1 MERLQE
7 VLEKYLNENLKKM
20 IISNPRD
27 RKKAAKISLRPVL
40 LKEAL
45 AFQACEYLGNKVY
58 HKNFPKETAIH
69 TVLGWAEEYRQ
80 LDIFSQ
86 LGQATVLISKKG
98 KVTVK
103 EKAGG
108 ECMGEVDLS
117 HNRKKKYILDPG
129 EKVGFLIDLGV
140 QSQEGKIIHAK
151 YDKFRQ
157 INRFLEFI
165 EDVLPQLPKDREVTI
180 VDFGCGKSYLSFAMY
195 HYLKKLKGY
204 QVHIIGLDLKEDVIA
219 ECSRLAGKYGYQ
231 GLDFYVGDIAHF
243 QEVERVDMVVTLH
256 ACDTATDYALDK
268 AIRWGAKVILSVP
281 CCQHELNGQM
291 ENALLEP
298 LFRYGLIKERMAALV
313 TDALRGQ
320 ILESR
325 GYQVQLL
332 EFIDMEH
339 TPKNIL
345 IRAVKKGAAEKR
357 QGENLQPAAKKREE
371 TGRQETEMEQAA
383 EEDKGIG
390 EGYRRVMEFLHV
402 SPMLAVLQDRKE
414 EKQNA

>member
-108 ECMGEVDLS
+108 GCMGEVDLS

-204 QVHIIGLDLKEDVIA
+204 QVHIKIGRA
-219 ECSRLAGKYGYQ
+219 SCR
-231 GLDFYVGDIAHF
+231 
-243 QEVERVDMVVTLH
+243 ERV
-256 ACDTATDYALDK
+256 
-268 AIRWGAKVILSVP
+268 
-281 CCQHELNGQM
+281 
-291 ENALLEP
+291 
-298 LFRYGLIKERMAALV
+298 
-313 TDALRGQ
+313 
-320 ILESR
+320 
-325 GYQVQLL
+325 
-332 EFIDMEH
+332 
-339 TPKNIL
+339 
-345 IRAVKKGAAEKR
+345 
-357 QGENLQPAAKKREE
+357 
-371 TGRQETEMEQAA
+371 
-383 EEDKGIG
+383 
-390 EGYRRVMEFLHV
+390 
-402 SPMLAVLQDRKE
+402 
-414 EKQNA
+414 

>member
-108 ECMGEVDLS
+108 GCMGEVDLS

-151 YDKFRQ
+151 Y
-157 INRFLEFI
+157 
-165 EDVLPQLPKDREVTI
+165 
-180 VDFGCGKSYLSFAMY
+180 
-195 HYLKKLKGY
+195 
-204 QVHIIGLDLKEDVIA
+204 
-219 ECSRLAGKYGYQ
+219 
-231 GLDFYVGDIAHF
+231 
-243 QEVERVDMVVTLH
+243 
-256 ACDTATDYALDK
+256 
-268 AIRWGAKVILSVP
+268 
-281 CCQHELNGQM
+281 
-291 ENALLEP
+291 
-298 LFRYGLIKERMAALV
+298 
-313 TDALRGQ
+313 
-320 ILESR
+320 
-325 GYQVQLL
+325 
-332 EFIDMEH
+332 
-339 TPKNIL
+339 
-345 IRAVKKGAAEKR
+345 
-357 QGENLQPAAKKREE
+357 
-371 TGRQETEMEQAA
+371 
-383 EEDKGIG
+383 
-390 EGYRRVMEFLHV
+390 
-402 SPMLAVLQDRKE
+402 
-414 EKQNA
+414 